1 MKFNLERYGNNYHI
15 QLSIATYQNG
25 NLAITMENWNSSKP
39 EPWNVLTVNLG
50 ISLDKDCAFIDT
62 NNNGNDIC
70 AWIIRHGLAVPTG
83 RSATSGFCHYPEY
96 RFRSSKLNEI
106 DSKGYTRYLQIL
118 KTRRGV

>member
-25 NLAITMENWNSSKP
+25 NLAITMENWNSGKP

-62 NNNGNDIC
+62 NNN
-70 AWIIRHGLAVPTG
+70 
-83 RSATSGFCHYPEY
+83 
-96 RFRSSKLNEI
+96 
-106 DSKGYTRYLQIL
+106 
-118 KTRRGV
+118 